1 MRDED
6 LDEISEEEVPIEVV
20 KEKIKSTRRPRV
32 KSVAEPQPE
41 PLIPKSMGLT
51 FF

>member
-6 LDEISEEEVPIEVV
+6 LDEISEEETPIEVV
-20 KEKIKSTRRPRV
+20 KEKIKSSRRNKV
-32 KSVAEPQPE
+32 DSK
-41 PLIPKSMGLT
+41 PKETEIKNFELS